1 MHNIHYNNNFKLL
14 IQLRLSIRLKD
25 NEKQDRLPRLGKRYF
40 FMKKKLIYDV
50 MCLWQLYSYLHS
62 RSKFAPSSNVYLE
75 LNESVHRTDAR
86 FETILGKTK

>member
-25 NEKQDRLPRLGKRYF
+25 NEKQYRLPRLGKLYF

-50 MCLWQLYSYLHS
+50 RCLWQLY
-62 RSKFAPSSNVYLE
+62 FIFIPEASSPRPPMF
-75 LNESVHRTDAR
+75 ESVHRTDAR